1 MMVTKSRLQKI
12 GRLFMFAKSIEC
24 SCDKASHG
32 GLI

>member
-1 MMVTKSRLQKI
+1 MKVMKERLPKI
-12 GRLFMFAKSIEC
+12 GRLFMFVKSIEC